1 MDVPVPPSTTTTT
14 STAATSVS
22 PTAPR
27 ARSAVAAATS
37 RPALLRVVDGQQRFV
52 PLDGIRVLGARGTG
66 DPDITRELR
75 RYRRSLILGPVL
87 AAFMFA
93 VVVTLGVWML

>member
-1 MDVPVPPSTTTTT
+1 MDASVPPSTTTTT
-14 STAATSVS
+14 STGGISGS

-27 ARSAVAAATS
+27 ARSVVVAATS
-37 RPALLRVVDGQQRFV
+37 KPVLLRVVNGQPRFV
-52 PLDGIRVLGARGTG
+52 PLDGIRVLGVPATG
-66 DPDITRELR
+66 DPDIARELR
-75 RYRRSLILGPVL
+75 RYRRSLILGPFL

>member
-1 MDVPVPPSTTTTT
+1 VVV
-14 STAATSVS
+14 AATSK
-22 PTAPR
+22 
-27 ARSAVAAATS
+27 
-37 RPALLRVVDGQQRFV
+37 PALLRVVDGQQRFV
-52 PLDGIRVLGARGTG
+52 PLDAIRVLGAPATG
-66 DPDITRELR
+66 DPAIARELR